1 MGRRPVNRLRNC
13 GRLEIKVTIRETTL
27 KRLAS
32 TDFKAGVLNEHF
44 AVTRFA
50 LLDTIKEGVAGAWWP
65 EMKAAWGERLTTSWL

>member
-1 MGRRPVNRLRNC
+1 MGCRPVNRLRNC

-44 AVTRFA
+44 VAIHLFQAWVKVSGQNDGPVWPSFWRMEQVT
-50 LLDTIKEGVAGAWWP
+50 
-65 EMKAAWGERLTTSWL
+65 